1 MMIKNMKNLVLNN
14 LYPLEF
20 KVVINEL
27 EAFKSSLKDHVS
39 IRRIKATIERAMRL
53 AKNFTQVIIET
64 FQANVLALGHAFN
77 L

>member
-1 MMIKNMKNLVLNN
+1 MIIKNMKNLVLNN

-27 EAFKSSLKDHVS
+27 ELFKSSLKDSVS

-53 AKNFTQVIIET
+53 AKSFTQVIIET

-77 L
+77 I

>member
-1 MMIKNMKNLVLNN
+1 MMIKNMKNLVLSN

-53 AKNFTQVIIET
+53 AKSFTQVIIET

>member
-1 MMIKNMKNLVLNN
+1 MIIKNMKNLVLNN

-53 AKNFTQVIIET
+53 AKSFTQVIIET

>member
-20 KVVINEL
+20 QVIIKEL
-27 EAFKSSLKDHVS
+27 EAFSSSITDHVS

-53 AKNFTQVIIET
+53 ANSFTQVIIDS
-64 FQANVLALGHAFN
+64 F
-77 L
+77 